1 MAYKVGRE
9 RKRESRN
16 SSPSDILKIK
26 KIDNQE
32 RKLIKSVKYDERN
45 KNKFVNYD
53 TKYKWVKLSC
63 EKKDWQDDSKIIR
76 K

>member
-1 MAYKVGRE
+1 MGRE

-53 TKYKWVKLSC
+53 TKYK
-63 EKKDWQDDSKIIR
+63 
-76 K
+76 